1 MAVSIDPDS
10 NFLGVLDFIKEAG
23 SGVHQNPWDNIRDK
37 VGGLLYNTLVEPQ
50 EYQTPIFDTGQT
62 QQFADT
68 HNAMLPERGSKQSM
82 LLPFGY
88 DAQGN
93 IEPAIPSLARDVGLG
108 AFGLLGE
115 YEKAQTGTGYGSL
128 DDITPQEAANS
139 MQGLLEVM
147 TGGLIDNAPKSVR
160 SGLSRGGEELF
171 KDNWWHGSPTELEG
185 GKFDL
190 TRSGSNTG
198 AKDARDVFYL
208 SKGRHT
214 AKEYLDEIDDLPSEV
229 RAKYNDLKTKSEEL
243 RAKAF
248 KDNKYAWKSPFWKQS
263 SELSDEANRLYDS
276 NVKNKTIGSM
286 NEVKLTPKSPMIVD
300 LKGEAWDEATQ
311 LQYIREAREIGHDA
325 VVFKNM
331 QDSGWFGGNGT
342 DDVVAMFNPDAA
354 EIVNSEVFY
363 SGGKGVGTLNAGTKA
378 ARGLLD
384 STPEQAR
391 KARIAANRAEAN
403 ALRFGDDFSYQQ
415 GHTSPSPDFGFNLS
429 GYNIDDFMPDV
440 LSPNGYQYYGMGQEG
455 ADEAIQIMRKMNSNP
470 DGMVTVYRAV
480 PKGASD
486 TINQGDWVT
495 TVRSYAEGHGRS
507 VLNDDYDVLSKQVP
521 AKEVWNNGDSVMEY
535 GWHPEERKPIIKDEK
550 KTKAGTKAATGLLDV
565 DNIVTGAERDA
576 NFKNWFGDSKV
587 VDEAGEPLT
596 VYHGS
601 ADDIEAFNL
610 GHPNRKDTGW
620 LGEGVYT
627 TDNAGTA
634 STYSIMKAGTENPNV
649 MPLNLSLKNPYYATI
664 EEKHA
669 ISKRGKAGAKE
680 FTEKLKEMGHDG
692 VILKYGGDDA
702 PNIGNRE
709 FVVFEPTQVKSIHN
723 SGTYDPKDA
732 NILKG
737 IAPIAGAG
745 LLGAGMMRQE
755 EQQPQQG
762 ILN

>member
-10 NFLGVLDFIKEAG
+10 KILGVLDF
-23 SGVHQNPWDNIRDK
+23 
-37 VGGLLYNTLVEPQ
+37 LYNTLVKPQ
-50 EYQTPIFDTGQT
+50 EYQTPVFDTGQT

-68 HNAMLPERGSKQSM
+68 HNAMLPERGSRQSM

-93 IEPAIPSLARDVGLG
+93 IELAIPSLARDVGLG

-160 SGLSRGGEELF
+160 SGLSRGG
-171 KDNWWHGSPTELEG
+171 
-185 GKFDL
+185 
-190 TRSGSNTG
+190 
-198 AKDARDVFYL
+198 
-208 SKGRHT
+208 
-214 AKEYLDEIDDLPSEV
+214 
-229 RAKYNDLKTKSEEL
+229 
-243 RAKAF
+243 
-248 KDNKYAWKSPFWKQS
+248 
-263 SELSDEANRLYDS
+263 
-276 NVKNKTIGSM
+276 
-286 NEVKLTPKSPMIVD
+286 
-300 LKGEAWDEATQ
+300 
-311 LQYIREAREIGHDA
+311 
-325 VVFKNM
+325 
-331 QDSGWFGGNGT
+331 
-342 DDVVAMFNPDAA
+342 
-354 EIVNSEVFY
+354 
-363 SGGKGVGTLNAGTKA
+363 
-378 ARGLLD
+378 
-384 STPEQAR
+384 
-391 KARIAANRAEAN
+391 
-403 ALRFGDDFSYQQ
+403 
-415 GHTSPSPDFGFNLS
+415 
-429 GYNIDDFMPDV
+429 
-440 LSPNGYQYYGMGQEG
+440 
-455 ADEAIQIMRKMNSNP
+455 
-470 DGMVTVYRAV
+470 
-480 PKGASD
+480 
-486 TINQGDWVT
+486 
-495 TVRSYAEGHGRS
+495 
-507 VLNDDYDVLSKQVP
+507 
-521 AKEVWNNGDSVMEY
+521 
-535 GWHPEERKPIIKDEK
+535 
-550 KTKAGTKAATGLLDV
+550 

-576 NFKNWFGDSKV
+576 NFKNWFGNSKV

-669 ISKRGKAGAKE
+669 ISKGGKAGAKE